1 MRPNHQTTDK
11 KRGISMKTKIGII
24 GLGTMGMGIAEN
36 LLKRGYV
43 VQGFDL
49 LPERM
54 QVLERKGGTAAPS
67 PAQAADGASA
77 LILMVFNGEQVQ
89 DVLFGQDGAA
99 NVLPKGGSVLV
110 TASVGYAACEEAEKG
125 LEPLGLHLVD
135 CPVRGTAATSASGEL
150 YLMVGASPEAF
161 SKNQELLNQLGSTV
175 IHVGDK
181 PGMGQKAKTCMQA
194 FFSLMFEGTCELLAL
209 GTASGLDPRTVFEV
223 LDGTSASN
231 GIFRATAKHVAGRVF
246 TGTGNPLSILDKDM
260 QIACASA
267 SAFGLSLPALEGIS
281 SNFRESMKQCGKED
295 IWSVVKTLEQPAG
308 LEIQFDFPE

>member
-1 MRPNHQTTDK
+1 ME
-11 KRGISMKTKIGII
+11 TKIGII

-54 QVLERKGGTAAPS
+54 QLLEQKGGTAAPS

-77 LILMVFNGEQVQ
+77 LMVFNGEQVQ

-181 PGMGQKAKTCMQA
+181 PGMGQKAKPVCRR
-194 FFSLMFEGTCELLAL
+194 FSA
-209 GTASGLDPRTVFEV
+209 
-223 LDGTSASN
+223 
-231 GIFRATAKHVAGRVF
+231 
-246 TGTGNPLSILDKDM
+246 
-260 QIACASA
+260 
-267 SAFGLSLPALEGIS
+267 
-281 SNFRESMKQCGKED
+281 
-295 IWSVVKTLEQPAG
+295 
-308 LEIQFDFPE
+308 